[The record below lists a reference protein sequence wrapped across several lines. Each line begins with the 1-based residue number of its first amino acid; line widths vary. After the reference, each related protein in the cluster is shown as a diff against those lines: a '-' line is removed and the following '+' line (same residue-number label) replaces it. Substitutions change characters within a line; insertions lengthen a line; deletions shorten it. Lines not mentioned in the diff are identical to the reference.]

1 MSEGIGF
8 FVRIFSEEK
17 YRDDFIKGN
26 LYMNTIKYFRE
37 YEDIHSGNV
46 GDKHE
51 ALSAW
56 LQPANIR
63 MIIKHP
69 KGDIVIP
76 GSEIAAPI
84 ALRRNRFDSINVFCL
99 TVLHSHG
106 ITLDDYVSEEDF
118 EKLKAYF
125 TLPDDVCNLGRY
137 AAVIPNT
144 GLFLE
149 RVRAAAQALVDAEEA
164 IGLVCQQVTYYDIK
178 DSLSLED
185 ENDAIFH
192 KQKNYEHQ
200 REFRIAFD
208 RGSEVAE
215 PFTLKIGDISDIA
228 IPVLT
233 ADINKYVKLERY
245 QADN

>member
-37 YEDIHSGNV
+37 YEDSHSANV

-69 KGDIVIP
+69 DGDIVIP
-76 GSEIAAPI
+76 GSDIAAPI
-84 ALRRNRFDSINVFCL
+84 ALRRNRFDSINVFCI

-106 ITLDDYVSEEDF
+106 ITLDDDVSEEDF
-118 EKLKAYF
+118 EKLKSYF
-125 TLPDDVCNLGRY
+125 TLPSDVINLGRY

-144 GLFLE
+144 GAFLE
-149 RVRAAAQALVDAEEA
+149 RVRNAAQALVNKEQAVK
-164 IGLVCQQVTYYDIK
+164 LVCQQVTYYDPE

-200 REFRIAFD
+200 REYRIALD
-208 RGSEVAE
+208 RGVEVAE
-215 PFTLKIGDISDIA
+215 PFNMNVGDLTDIA

-233 ADINKYVKLERY
+233 EEINGYIRLERY